1 VMSNGPVNGD
11 GGSPSSGGKSS
22 GGGAVTHMLEGQ
34 GLRSMLPGMGGGAAA
49 GEGAAGGELA
59 DAALL
64 AL

>member
-1 VMSNGPVNGD
+1 
-11 GGSPSSGGKSS
+11 
-22 GGGAVTHMLEGQ
+22 MLEGQ